1 MTFAFLI
8 VSTAFISFIIVNIVF
23 IVFKWIYDF
32 FLIEKITALNA
43 FNLNL
48 LINKRKIYAIDSLVS
63 KWLMVNSS
71 PL

>member
-1 MTFAFLI
+1 MTFAFPI
-8 VSTAFISFIIVNIVF
+8 VSTAFISFIIVNIIF

-43 FNLNL
+43 FNFNL